1 MRNRIDFEPVFFA
14 PFVSS
19 MMTIDGAWIDPNGF
33 VKPSYFNIL
42 FERGLE
48 EALRLLGQDGRLRR
62 DDEIADA
69 EGAAFI
75 ASEAHVRYL
84 QDLPE
89 GVPVRVTVRLI
100 DYDNVHIHVYL
111 SLHHGTEGW
120 LCATSEQILSHVDAE
135 EHRELPIPDPMLERV
150 AGMKAVHGALP
161 EPDDLGRRVE
171 IFPRS

>member
-19 MMTIDGAWIDPNGF
+19 MMTIDGAWIDPHGL
-33 VKPSYFNIL
+33 VKPSYFNVL

-48 EALRLLGQDGRLRR
+48 EALRLLGQDGGPRR
-62 DDEIADA
+62 DDILGEDRA
-69 EGAAFI
+69 EFI

-84 QDLPE
+84 QDLP
-89 GVPVRVTVRLI
+89 GDGPVRVTVRLI

-120 LCATSEQILSHVDAE
+120 LCATSEQILSHVDADLR
-135 EHRELPIPDPMLERV
+135 RELPIPDSMLERV

-161 EPDDLGRRVE
+161 EPEDLGRRVE

>member
-19 MMTIDGAWIDPNGF
+19 MMTIDGAWIDPKGL
-33 VKPSYFNIL
+33 VKPSFFNVL
-42 FERGLE
+42 FERGLD
-48 EALRLLGQDGRLRR
+48 EALRLLGQGGMMRR
-62 DDEIADA
+62 EDA
-69 EGAAFI
+69 IHGEERAAFI

-84 QDLPE
+84 QDLP
-89 GVPVRVTVRLI
+89 GDAPVRVTVRLI

-120 LCATSEQILSHVDAE
+120 LCATSEQILSHVDADLR
-135 EHRELPIPDPMLERV
+135 RELPIPDPMLERV

-161 EPDDLGRRVE
+161 EPEDLGRRVE

>member
-19 MMTIDGAWIDPNGF
+19 MMTIDGAWSDPSGL
-33 VKPSYFNIL
+33 VKPSYFNVL

-48 EALRLLGQDGRLRR
+48 EALRLLGQDGLARR
-62 DDEIADA
+62 DDEILGEDRAT
-69 EGAAFI
+69 FI

-84 QDLPE
+84 QDLPAHT
-89 GVPVRVTVRLI
+89 PVRVTVRLI
-100 DYDNVHIHVYL
+100 DYDHVHIHVYL

-120 LCATSEQILSHVDAE
+120 VCATSEQILSHVDADQR
-135 EHRELPIPDPMLERV
+135 RELPIPDTMLERV

-161 EPDDLGRRVE
+161 EPEDLGRRVE
-171 IFPRS
+171 IFPRC